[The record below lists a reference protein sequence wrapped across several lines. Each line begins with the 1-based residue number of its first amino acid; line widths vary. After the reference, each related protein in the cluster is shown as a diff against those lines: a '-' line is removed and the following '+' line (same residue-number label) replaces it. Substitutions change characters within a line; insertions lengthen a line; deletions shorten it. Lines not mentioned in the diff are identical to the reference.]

1 MNDDIIAFFNES
13 MRISNHLTK
22 QLVSVSTGKNN
33 ESMLKD
39 TINAEESKMEP
50 KMQQTAAV
58 DTPDEELPTPMTNKH
73 DMNKQ

>member
-1 MNDDIIAFFNES
+1 
-13 MRISNHLTK
+13 
-22 QLVSVSTGKNN
+22 
-33 ESMLKD
+33 MLKD